1 MRNREKLSKMAQ
13 IDLLYSMA
21 ENRLRSPVKGPCI
34 LFLLDPW
41 NCNIGLD
48 CPKKLPLDGISVSK
62 DREVQL
68 KKCYDCIAKYLNM
81 DMEKI

>member
-34 LFLLDPW
+34 LYLLDQKPRI
-41 NCNIGLD
+41 IGLI
-48 CPKKLPLDGISVSK
+48 CPSDNK
-62 DREVQL
+62 DIKAQCDE
-68 KKCYDCIAKYLNM
+68 CYKCIAEYLN
-81 DMEKI
+81 EEVK

>member
-21 ENRLRSPVKGPCI
+21 KTRLDLPVKGPCI
-34 LFLLDPW
+34 LFLLDPY
-41 NCNIGLD
+41 NCNIGLN

-62 DREVQL
+62 DREIQH
-68 KKCYDCIAKYLNM
+68 KKCYKCIMQWLNL
-81 DMEKI
+81 EVK

>member
-41 NCNIGLD
+41 NCNIGLN
-48 CPKKLPLDGISVSK
+48 CPKKSS
-62 DREVQL
+62 Q
-68 KKCYDCIAKYLNM
+68 KCYDCIAKYLNM